1 MRKAWR
7 RCRFEKSESVT
18 IRCLHDNSLANATDV
33 KMKSGE
39 LSLQMSERL
48 LPWQAYNA

>member
-1 MRKAWR
+1 LK
-7 RCRFEKSESVT
+7 KGESVT

-39 LSLQMSERL
+39 LLYIICQNR
-48 LPWQAYNA
+48 